1 MTERNPLVRWSGY
14 LEDAFKGAFSNDAEK
29 VIDDARYKDIEA
41 VEKFIGCK
49 IPETHKP
56 TVERWFFIIERYK
69 MVISA
74 TVQDNKKDNKPVD
87 NFVFMNNAFVRFVE
101 SLLILTKS
109 KNAETK
115 IRAEAYIKDF
125 EDLLNTFEEYLYKQ
139 IVEDINAT
147 NLQRNTIR
155 EQMTI

>member
-14 LEDAFKGAFSNDAEK
+14 LEDAFKSAFSNDAEK
-29 VIDDARYKDIEA
+29 VHDDARFKDIES

-49 IPETHKP
+49 IPESFKP

-69 MVISA
+69 MVLSA
-74 TVQDNKKDNKPVD
+74 TVQEDKKDNKPVD
-87 NFVFMNNAFVRFVE
+87 NFVFMNNAFIRFVE
-101 SLLILTKS
+101 SLLIITKS